1 MRQMVNIHEIL
12 DENFSAIWPDWLML
26 MIARTRKLNEV
37 FGNPSDAII
46 VQVVCWHHLLVT
58 TIETDT
64 QTDTFEKAFQA
75 WHDGLSEDN
84 TEARDKRLTI
94 TAISLSTALPFET
107 VRRRVKKLCETGW
120 LRIGDDGG
128 VHYAPTPEHNQKIV
142 GDILGEERKLLRPFL
157 TKFSKMVP

>member
-1 MRQMVNIHEIL
+1 MVNVDKIL
-12 DENFSAIWPDWLML
+12 EENFALIWPEWLML
-26 MIARTRKLNEV
+26 MISRTRVLNEV

-58 TIETDT
+58 TIENDG
-64 QTDTFEKAFQA
+64 QRETFDDAFQA
-75 WHDGLSEDN
+75 WHDGLSPDN
-84 TEARDKRLTI
+84 SESRDKRLTI

-128 VHYAPTPEHNQKIV
+128 VHYAPTSEHNEKIV
-142 GDILGEERKLLRPFL
+142 GDIHGVERKLLRPFL
-157 TKFSKMVP
+157 SKFSKFLP

>member
-1 MRQMVNIHEIL
+1 MVNVHEIL

-58 TIETDT
+58 TVETDDQT
-64 QTDTFEKAFQA
+64 QTFERAFAA
-75 WHDGLSEDN
+75 WHDALSDEQ
-84 TEARDKRLTI
+84 AYSKDKKLSI

-107 VRRRVKKLCETGW
+107 VRRRVKKLCQTGW
-120 LRIGDDGG
+120 LRIGEDGG
-128 VHYAPTPEHNQKIV
+128 VHYAPSPENNIKIV
-142 GDILGEERKLLRPFL
+142 GDIHGTERKLLGPFL
-157 TKFSKMVP
+157 SKFTKLVP

>member
-1 MRQMVNIHEIL
+1 MVNVDKVLE
-12 DENFSAIWPDWLML
+12 ENFASIWPEWLML
-26 MIARTRKLNEV
+26 MISRTRVLNEV

-46 VQVVCWHHLLVT
+46 VQVVCWHHFLVT
-58 TIETDT
+58 TIEKDE
-64 QTDTFEKAFQA
+64 QGETFDDAFQA
-75 WHDGLSEDN
+75 WHEGLFSD
-84 TEARDKRLTI
+84 TGEAKDKRLTI

-142 GDILGEERKLLRPFL
+142 GDIHGEERKLLRPFL
-157 TKFSKMVP
+157 SKFSKFLP